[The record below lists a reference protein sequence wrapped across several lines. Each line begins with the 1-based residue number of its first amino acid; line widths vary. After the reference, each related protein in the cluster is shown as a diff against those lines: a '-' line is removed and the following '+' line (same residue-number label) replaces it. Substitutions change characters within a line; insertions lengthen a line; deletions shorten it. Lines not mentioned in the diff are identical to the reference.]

1 MLILKKIIKLLIC
14 NPLRLLSYL
23 LIKTL
28 PNNLIK
34 KNFFYSKFLNK
45 KIFLISFDCDTQKD
59 IDVLEILLSKLNSIS
74 LKIVLAIPAELIAKN
89 LDLIINLKKKYEIE
103 FLNHGYYLHTKFNN
117 KNYVYE
123 SIFSYEKKDF
133 EFIKKDIILAHNFFK
148 DHLNIKLSGFRAPHF
163 GEINFDKKKK
173 IFRYLKYLNYKFSTS
188 SIYDLAYFNGPIF
201 KSEGMTEISVTGC
214 ADNQVSILDSWSYLE
229 KKDDKLSLSPKYLNE
244 LKKLN
249 DILNDDNFNFINIY
263 ADPSHVFEND
273 DFFMELKKFAK
284 FNLLNFRDICLS

>member
-117 KNYVYE
+117 KN
-123 SIFSYEKKDF
+123 
-133 EFIKKDIILAHNFFK
+133 
-148 DHLNIKLSGFRAPHF
+148 
-163 GEINFDKKKK
+163 
-173 IFRYLKYLNYKFSTS
+173 
-188 SIYDLAYFNGPIF
+188 
-201 KSEGMTEISVTGC
+201 
-214 ADNQVSILDSWSYLE
+214 
-229 KKDDKLSLSPKYLNE
+229 
-244 LKKLN
+244 
-249 DILNDDNFNFINIY
+249 
-263 ADPSHVFEND
+263 
-273 DFFMELKKFAK
+273 
-284 FNLLNFRDICLS
+284 